1 LKATEEERLFNKAK
15 NAFGFLGTAWK
26 DQKTKKKQNKKKRS
40 KYQISFSL
48 NQAE

>member
-26 DQKTKKKQNKKKRS
+26 DQQQKKKRS
-40 KYQISFSL
+40 KNQISFSL